1 MSNVLVL
8 NMEENLITNAYQ
20 HVSDDDVL
28 SIKHKYSRLA
38 LYKHVEGRNTT
49 ECKVMQVCDVI
60 FSKYLALDA
69 KHGDRQWPVTIKQL
83 MRASEAFRDAVIRMT
98 HTSPKKPRWRV
109 QKAY

>member
-1 MSNVLVL
+1 MSGNVLVL

-38 LYKHVEGRNTT
+38 LYRNVESRNAT

-60 FSKYLALDA
+60 FSKYLALDT
-69 KHGDRQWPVTIKQL
+69 KYGDREWPVTIKQL
-83 MRASEAFRDAVIRMT
+83 MRASEAFRDAVTR
-98 HTSPKKPRWRV
+98 TSPKKPRRHV